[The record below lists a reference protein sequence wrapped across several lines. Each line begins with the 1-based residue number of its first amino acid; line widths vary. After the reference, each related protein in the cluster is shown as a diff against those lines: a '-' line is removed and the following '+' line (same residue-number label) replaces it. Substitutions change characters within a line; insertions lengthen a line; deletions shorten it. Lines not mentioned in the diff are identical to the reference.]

1 MSMSK
6 FVWQVRS
13 VFLFA
18 IMLLLSVP
26 VRVEGGD
33 VRMLDQGSG
42 IGIHTPSRAL
52 MRDAVKDNTSWLEPD
67 TKRPG
72 ADYRSFSAESPEV
85 CQEACAEDPDCKAY
99 TYVKP
104 DRIEGTPGRCYLKSA
119 VPDPVGN
126 DCCVSGV
133 KPPSS
138 KEGLVR
144 EVTPEET
151 SGGKGGGGMV
161 LVKPIEPPAKKGG
174 ERVRSK
180 PGSQAKKSKAE
191 KSPEPVEKNP
201 PSNIMGSIDIEGIK
215 DKTVEKKEDTGVTVH
230 IQSNMPQHRGSQRQR
245 HHGKKESKPGKRPS
259 EEILESIDIGKEY
272 KRQTDI
278 SIKPG
283 SGKGSESPYEDILK
297 AIERGKKQRDQE
309 ASVSQPPTVSKPSV
323 AALKKV
329 PDWWHKFNEYAKGVE
344 ITYQLNPLSIDG
356 LKNHPDCQ
364 NDIVMEMVIQKHGQA
379 IIDGAAALKVDEQRA
394 KERFADAVK
403 ELSRF
408 ASSLYCVDI
417 RGLQFWDRTISDF
430 WNGMAKQSL
439 PDLEFGQAMLATW
452 NPALLVIDAIQFT
465 GESKIIETFKKLEPQ
480 IKNAL
485 KNYPINTYGAAWLD
499 DFGTGKLVRIG
510 GRGALDNLVKIIDDP
525 VHLGL
530 GLCGL
535 NELATDDTAVP
546 FCLAG
551 IKPKLCN
558 ATDAADVFDIL
569 LELGVASLEID
580 EYPLNSN
587 NDGMSGGRNSG
598 WTFKVKERY
607 PQSYFGTK
615 TENLLGLGTNST
627 LKNSLCGSKGGGA
640 LRPSAYGQCI
650 FNSLISAGEHPG
662 QRATICTR
670 KYSTPLMK
678 KPFKPILI
686 DWGKFLQCGV
696 TNPIKDKLG
705 PLETRTH
712 TQKLLDKVVKEMR
725 KDAQK
730 PGHDI
735 GHRKARNIVDKAE
748 VNGISK
754 GDTIG
759 WNKIK
764 KEGLVDEDTAGYAD
778 TENNKIYINPS
789 LSEAQKRETLT
800 HEKLHIY
807 FNARGVSPY
816 EKLRIGGITI
826 NTLHHAY
833 MRQYGWYRPTPDSPG
848 GGGCTQNAAA
858 IRAQLWFDCV
868 FGEEDA
874 VSPMGSLDPLIRPTE
889 PLDNRGLMC
898 DQIDTSAFWRD
909 STGSGVTDPEGPE
922 DLMGGRGP
930 MIKKFVPEK
939 EGVIDPIKT
948 ESIQAPGTDKERSRE
963 RDKIGLPGEVDEGPG
978 NSRD

>member
-1 MSMSK
+1 MSISK
-6 FVWQVRS
+6 SVWQVRS

-18 IMLLLSVP
+18 TMLFLSAP
-26 VRVEGGD
+26 IRVEGGD

-42 IGIHTPSRAL
+42 IGIHTPSKTL
-52 MRDAVKDNTSWLEPD
+52 MRDDVKDSTSWVEPD
-67 TKRPG
+67 TDRPG
-72 ADYRSFSAESPEV
+72 ADYRSFHTREGPGV
-85 CQEACAEDPDCKAY
+85 CQEVCADDPRCRAY
-99 TYVKP
+99 TYIKP
-104 DRIEGTPGRCYLKSA
+104 GYYMRHKVIYGWCFLKSA
-119 VPDPVGN
+119 VPEPVGN

-133 KPPSS
+133 KPPSF
-138 KEGLVR
+138 KEGFVR

-151 SGGKGGGGMV
+151 SGGKGSGMV
-161 LVKPIEPPAKKGG
+161 LVRPIEPPARKGG
-174 ERVRSK
+174 EKRGSSK
-180 PGSQAKKSKAE
+180 PGSQAKKSEAMR
-191 KSPEPVEKNP
+191 PPVEKNP
-201 PSNIMGSIDIEGIK
+201 PSVGSIDIEGIK
-215 DKTVEKKEDTGVTVH
+215 DKTVEKKEDTGVTAH
-230 IQSNMPQHRGSQRQR
+230 IQSRKSKHRSSQKQK
-245 HHGKKESKPGKRPS
+245 HHGKKENKTRKKSA

-278 SIKPG
+278 SIKPNE
-283 SGKGSESPYEDILK
+283 KEPPSPYEEILK
-297 AIERGKKQRDQE
+297 AIKRRKKQRDKE
-309 ASVSQPPTVSKPSV
+309 ASLSHPPTVSKPPI
-323 AALKKV
+323 AALRKI
-329 PDWWHKFNEYAKGVE
+329 PDWWHIFNEYAKGVE
-344 ITYQLNPLSIDG
+344 IDHQLTPLPIDG

-364 NDIVMEMVIQKHGQA
+364 DDIIMEMVIQKHGQA
-379 IIDGAAALKVDEQRA
+379 ILDGVAVLKVDEQGAR
-394 KERFADAVK
+394 ERFADAVK
-403 ELSRF
+403 NLSRF

-417 RGLQFWDRTISDF
+417 KGLQFWDRTISDF
-430 WNGMAKQSL
+430 WNGMAKKPL
-439 PDLEFGQAMLATW
+439 PDFELIQAVLATW

-465 GESKIIETFKKLEPQ
+465 GESKIIETFKTLEPQ

-510 GRGALDNLVKIIDDP
+510 GRGAFDNLVKIIDDP
-525 VHLGL
+525 VRLGL

-535 NELATDDTAVP
+535 NELATADTADP

-558 ATDAADVFDIL
+558 ATDVADVFDIL
-569 LELGVASLEID
+569 LELDVASLEID

-587 NDGMSGGRNSG
+587 NNGMSGGRNSG

-650 FNSLISAGEHPG
+650 FNSLISAGKHPG
-662 QRATICTR
+662 QRAAICTR
-670 KYSTPLMK
+670 KYSTSLMK

-686 DWGKFLQCGV
+686 DWENFLQCGV

-725 KDAQK
+725 KDAQN

-735 GHRKARNIVDKAE
+735 GHRQARNIVDKAE
-748 VNGISK
+748 VNGMLK

-807 FNARGVSPY
+807 FNARGVSPH
-816 EKLRIGGITI
+816 EELHIGGITI
-826 NTLHHAY
+826 NTLHHYY
-833 MRQYGWYRPTPDSPG
+833 MMQYGWYRPTPDSPG
-848 GGGCTQNAAA
+848 GGGCTKNAAA

-868 FGEEDA
+868 FGEKDA

-889 PLDNRGLMC
+889 PLGSRGLMC

-939 EGVIDPIKT
+939 EGVIDPPKT
-948 ESIQAPGTDKERSRE
+948 ESIQVPGTDKERSRE